1 MKKTLQILVILLVV
15 FGSGC
20 HSQQN
25 GNNKAKVDFKIKTSY
40 LLIPIEENAA
50 DIKMI
55 IQHADSKTSEAFY
68 VRLAQNKIDY
78 WVKLDVKKYKGQQ
91 LSLTFENTG
100 SSALGL
106 SNLKESDRFE
116 FEYNETYRPQF
127 HFSPEY
133 GWMNDPNGLVYLDG
147 EYHLF
152 YQYNPYGNKWGN
164 MHWGH
169 AVSTDLT
176 SWTYLPTALGIDS
189 LGDIF
194 SGSAVID
201 VNNTAGFGKNA
212 MVAIFTSNGK
222 TQQQSIAYST
232 DKGRTFTKYTG
243 NPVLP
248 NSGIVDFRDPKVS
261 WNEQSKQ
268 WVMALATKQTITFYG
283 SPDLKK
289 WSKLSEFGNEMG
301 AHGGVWECPDLFPL
315 TYEGKNKWVLLVS
328 INPGG
333 PNGGSATQYFI
344 GDFDGKTFTAD
355 NLPYP
360 LWIDYGRDNYAGVT
374 FSNISQ
380 ADGRRIFIGWMSNW
394 DYANDV
400 PTKGFRSAM
409 TVARELTLKSNGKHL
424 ILANTPTREVTA
436 LRGKVKTIANQS
448 IHKEKSLPDV
458 LSSFNGKF
466 EIEMTIQRQ
475 SSKILGFGLTNADGD
490 YLNFTFDLEQNM
502 LKVDR
507 RNCGLNDFSRK
518 YVSEPIAPLSTRDSY
533 KVRLLVDKASSEI
546 FINDGETVMTNIVFP
561 TQNFSSLSFFTLNQ
575 SWEAEDIK
583 IYEIN

>member
-1 MKKTLQILVILLVV
+1 MILLLV
-15 FGSGC
+15 FGTAC

-25 GNNKAKVDFKIKTSY
+25 DKNKKEAKVDFKITTSF

-50 DIKMI
+50 DVKMI
-55 IQHADSKTSEAFY
+55 IQPADSKTSEAFQ

-78 WVKLDVKKYKGQQ
+78 WVKLDVKNFKGQQ
-91 LSLTFENTG
+91 LSLRFENTEN
-100 SSALGL
+100 SSLGL
-106 SNLKESDRFE
+106 SNIKESDHFE
-116 FEYNETYRPQF
+116 FDYNEKYRPQF

-176 SWTYLPTALGIDS
+176 SWTYLPVALAPDS

-212 MVAIFTSNGK
+212 MVAIYTSAGK
-222 TQQQSIAYST
+222 LQAQSIAYST

-248 NSGIVDFRDPKVS
+248 NQGIVDFRDPKVS

-315 TYEGKNKWVLLVS
+315 TYEGKTKWVLLVS

-374 FSNISQ
+374 FSNIPQ
-380 ADGRRIFIGWMSNW
+380 ADGRRIFIGWMNNW

-400 PTKGFRSAM
+400 PTKNFRSAM

-424 ILANTPTREVTA
+424 ILANTPVSEVSE
-436 LRGKVKTIANQS
+436 LRGKVKTIDNQL
-448 IHKEKSLPDV
+448 IHNEKLLPDV
-458 LSSFNGKF
+458 LSQFNGKF

-475 SSKILGFGLTNADGD
+475 SSKILGFGLTNTDGD
-490 YLNFTFDLEQNM
+490 YLNFTFDLEQNI

-507 RNCGLNDFSRK
+507 RNCGVNDFSRK
-518 YVSEPIAPLSTRDSY
+518 FVSEPIAPLATRDSY
-533 KVRLLVDKASSEI
+533 KVRLLVDRASSEI

-561 TQNFSSLSFFTLNQ
+561 TQHFNSVTFFAHTK
-575 SWEAEDIK
+575 SWKAQEIK
-583 IYEIN
+583 IYEIK